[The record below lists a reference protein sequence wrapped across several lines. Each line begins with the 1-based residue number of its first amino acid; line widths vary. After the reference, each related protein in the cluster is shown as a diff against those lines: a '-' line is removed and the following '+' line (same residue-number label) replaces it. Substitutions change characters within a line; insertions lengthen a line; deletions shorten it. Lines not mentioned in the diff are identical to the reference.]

1 MKEKRKRILFINR
14 YFEVGGIQSSLI
26 NMANSLCEE
35 YDVDILAYNPEGSLK
50 DRLDS
55 RVNII
60 EPSWR
65 LKALGMSSLKD
76 TLRSRNPFIFLFRLF
91 GALWSRIFDNKLPI
105 SLAIKHQKKL
115 SGYDLAI
122 AYRTET
128 QKKLVISGYAR
139 VLDKCVEAKT
149 KAVWIHCDAQ
159 KINVSK
165 EFNKDF
171 YNCADKIVGVSK
183 SVMKIFES
191 VYPDFADKMDYCYN
205 FMNYGDILSKSNE
218 NQAVS
223 YPENKFICF
232 SACRLS
238 EEKGVVRAIRAFAPV
253 LKKHEDVLWYIAGDG
268 PERESIENAIKEESL
283 ENRIILL
290 GRQSNPYPY
299 MKNADLY
306 LSLSYH
312 EAAPMVYMEAK
323 ALHVPVFSTETSSS
337 YEMLKDGV
345 EDFICENSEEGIREK
360 FAEVIE
366 SREKVCSAK
375 NNLKNYVGSNDASL
389 RKTAEWTE

>member
-1 MKEKRKRILFINR
+1 MKEKKKRILFINR
-14 YFEVGGIQSSLI
+14 YFDVGGIQSSLI

-35 YDVDILAYNPEGSLK
+35 YDVDILAYYPEGALK
-50 DRLDS
+50 ERLDP

-60 EPSWR
+60 EPSRR
-65 LKALGMSSLKD
+65 LKALGMASLKD
-76 TLRSRNPFIFLFRLF
+76 TLRSRDLFIFLFRLF

-105 SLAIKHQKKL
+105 ALAVKHQKKL
-115 SGYDLAI
+115 TGYDLAI

-139 VLDKCVEAKT
+139 VLDKCVGAKT
-149 KAVWIHCDAQ
+149 KAVWVHCDAQ

-165 EFNKDF
+165 EFNKEF
-171 YNCADKIVGVSK
+171 YNNANKIVGVSK
-183 SVMKIFES
+183 SVMQIFES
-191 VYPDFADKMDYCYN
+191 VYPAFADKMDYCYN
-205 FMNYGDILSKSNE
+205 FMNYGEILSKSNQA
-218 NQAVS
+218 QAVL
-223 YPENKFICF
+223 YPTDKFICF

-238 EEKGVVRAIRAFAPV
+238 EEKGVVRAIKAFSPV
-253 LKKHEDVLWYIAGDG
+253 LKKHHDILWYIAGDG
-268 PERESIENAIKEESL
+268 PEKENIENAIKEENL
-283 ENRIILL
+283 EGRIILL

-299 MKNADLY
+299 MKNSDLY

-345 EDFICENSEEGIREK
+345 EDFICENSEEGIRNKLSE
-360 FAEVIE
+360 IMND
-366 SREKVCSAK
+366 REKLLTAK
-375 NNLKNYVGSNDASL
+375 KNLESYKGSNDSSL
-389 RKTAEWTE
+389 RKIEEWIK

>member
-1 MKEKRKRILFINR
+1 MKEKKKILFINR

-35 YDVDILAYNPEGSLK
+35 YDVDILAYYPEGSLK

-76 TLRSRNPFIFLFRLF
+76 TLRSRNLFIFLFRLF
-91 GALWSRIFDNKLPI
+91 GTLWSRMFDNKLPV
-105 SLAIKHQKKL
+105 SLAVKHQKKL

-128 QKKLVISGYAR
+128 RKELVISGYAR
-139 VLDKCVEAKT
+139 VLDKCVDAKT
-149 KAVWIHCDAQ
+149 KAVWVHCDAQ

-165 EFNKDF
+165 EFNKEF
-171 YNCADKIVGVSK
+171 YSCADKIVGVSK

-191 VYPDFADKMDYCYN
+191 VYPDFTDKTDYCYN
-205 FMNYGDILSKSNE
+205 FMNYGEILSKSNE
-218 NQAVS
+218 KQAVS
-223 YPENKFICF
+223 YPDNKFICF

-238 EEKGVVRAIRAFAPV
+238 EEKGIVRAIKAFSPV

-268 PERESIENAIKEESL
+268 PERENVESIIKEENL

-299 MKNADLY
+299 MKNSDLY

-323 ALHVPVFSTETSSS
+323 ALHIPVFSTETSSS

-345 EDFICENSEEGIREK
+345 EDFICENSQEGIFNRFSEIMNDREK
-360 FAEVIE
+360 I
-366 SREKVCSAK
+366 RNAK
-375 NNLKNYVGSNDASL
+375 IALKNYCADNNESF
-389 RKTAEWTE
+389 RKITEWAE